1 VKVLHVITGLAA
13 GGAEQ
18 QLRLLLR
25 HQSGRAEVA
34 TLTNPGMVAGALR
47 DDGVVVHE
55 IQMQGNRD
63 LSALPRLVTLMNTGR
78 YDVVHTHLYRACVY
92 GRVAARLAGV
102 GRVVATEHSLGDH
115 LIEGRRLTRAT
126 RALYLS
132 TERLGHMTIAVS
144 STVARRLEGFGVPAG
159 RITVI
164 PNGIRAAD
172 FAFDPGRRA
181 RVRAWLGIQ
190 PEEFVVGFVGRLVP
204 GKRVD
209 LVLKTLRGLEARALI
224 VGAGPEE
231 STLRALAANLGVA
244 ATFTGESSDIAGPL
258 GAMDLLVAP
267 STEETFGLAV
277 VEAVASGLP
286 VFYSACPALDDLPTP
301 IPAARAVPA
310 DLESLRPAVTAAVLN
325 GARRL
330 PVPPVLEQYDIARI
344 AQRVDDLYARLG
356 HRASTLKTG
365 ARDE

>member
-1 VKVLHVITGLAA
+1 
-13 GGAEQ
+13 
-18 QLRLLLR
+18 
-25 HQSGRAEVA
+25 
-34 TLTNPGMVAGALR
+34 
-47 DDGVVVHE
+47 
-55 IQMQGNRD
+55 
-63 LSALPRLVTLMNTGR
+63 
-78 YDVVHTHLYRACVY
+78 VY

-102 GRVVATEHSLGDH
+102 GRIVATEHSLGDH
-115 LIEGRRLTRAT
+115 QIEGRRLTRAT
-126 RALYLS
+126 RGLYLS
-132 TERLGHMTIAVS
+132 TERLGHTTIAVS
-144 STVARRLEGFGVPAG
+144 STVARRLEAFGVPAG

-164 PNGIRAAD
+164 PNGIRATD
-172 FAFDPGRRA
+172 FAFDPARRA

-209 LVLKTLRGLEARALI
+209 LVLRALRGLEARALI
-224 VGAGPEE
+224 VGTGPEQAALT
-231 STLRALAANLGVA
+231 TLATSLGVA
-244 ATFTGESSDIAGPL
+244 VTFTGESSDVAGPL
-258 GAMDLLVAP
+258 GAMDLLLAP

-286 VFYSACPALDDLPTP
+286 VFYSACPALDDLPGP
-301 IPAARAVPA
+301 VPAARWLPA

-330 PVPPVLEQYDIARI
+330 PPPGVLEQYDIARV

-356 HRASTLKTG
+356 FRASTLKTG